1 MQTKPLVEVNPLLN
15 TILLL
20 QNPSDNEATKAITI
34 EAIMNIIPTKYFV
47 GEDYEGNLLFD
58 NRPRQKRDTPVPT
71 IVAHLDQVHD
81 YARGMRL
88 ALIGNGHDK
97 IVAYDYRNRR
107 VGTGGD
113 DKCGVYVAVKMLMSN
128 IPCRVIFTQDE
139 EIGCVG
145 ARRVSVKW
153 GELSSILL
161 QADRRGNNDL
171 IFHTNGIQVAS
182 RELTDRV
189 LALPECAGM
198 KPEYGSITDIGDL
211 AEIFGVSAFNISAGY
226 YNAHMDNEWIVL
238 SELEKCL
245 TRVMAIATMIG
256 GEVQELPPTYS
267 GYGKGKYSK
276 YNSAWD
282 DEDGEFAMFDKRLGS
297 KDFSLLEGR
306 TYIDNG
312 GRRVGPMVAMEYQG
326 VIVYMEE
333 DKCGPS
339 DEFWVENG
347 RCTSGDP
354 DDDIDVTQL

>member
-1 MQTKPLVEVNPLLN
+1 MQTKPLVDVNPLLN
-15 TILLL
+15 SILLL
-20 QNPSDNEATKAITI
+20 QNPSDNAATKAITI
-34 EAIMNIIPTKYFV
+34 EAITKIIPAKYFV
-47 GEDYEGNLLFD
+47 EEDYEGNLLFD

-113 DKCGVYVAVKMLMSN
+113 DKCGVYVAVQMLMSS
-128 IPCRVIFTQDE
+128 IPCRVILTQDE

-145 ARRVSVKW
+145 AREVSVKW

-182 RELTDRV
+182 KELTDRV

-198 KPEYGSITDIGDL
+198 KPEYGSVTDIGDL
-211 AEIFGVSAFNISAGY
+211 AEIFEVSAFNISAGY
-226 YNAHMDNEWIVL
+226 YNAHMDNEWIML

-256 GEVQELPPTYS
+256 GDVQELPPTVYS
-267 GYGKGKYSK
+267 RYGRGSYQKY
-276 YNSAWD
+276 SAWD
-282 DEDGEFAMFDKRLGS
+282 DDDEFAVFDKRLAQPA
-297 KDFSLLEGR
+297 FRLLEGR
-306 TYIDNG
+306 TYLDNSG
-312 GRRVGPMVAMEYQG
+312 HRVGPMISMEYQG
-326 VIVYMEE
+326 VTVYMEE
-333 DKCGPS
+333 DKCGPN
-339 DEFWVENG
+339 DEFWLENG
-347 RCTSGDP
+347 RCTSGKE